1 MTAAATPLSIPTPA
15 PGAGLL
21 LDPDTARVVLAHHAA
36 THAGAHPVPGND
48 PGQVALAAAATLTGT
63 VFTPLLLG
71 GRPVLTLPTPPEQSS
86 RAQLFLPGAAPALL
100 LVHR

>member
-1 MTAAATPLSIPTPA
+1 MTAAANPLSIPTPA

-48 PGQVALAAAATLTGT
+48 PGQVALAAAATLPGA
-63 VFTPLLLG
+63 VFTPPLLG
-71 GRPVLTLPTPPEQSS
+71 GRPVLTLPTPPN
-86 RAQLFLPGAAPALL
+86 RAPVDQLILPGTTPGLMP
-100 LVHR
+100 VHR

>member
-21 LDPDTARVVLAHHAA
+21 IDPARVVLAHHAA
-36 THAGAHPVPGND
+36 THAGAHPVPADD

>member
-21 LDPDTARVVLAHHAA
+21 LDPARVVLTHHAG
-36 THAGAHPVPGND
+36 THPVPGND
-48 PGQVALAAAATLTGT
+48 PGQVALAAAATLPGA

-86 RAQLFLPGAAPALL
+86 RAQLFLPGAAPGLM